1 MKKTTLLLAFFAMAV
16 AWCIPRS
23 THAEEQTTIAE
34 WAFDTNSTV
43 PEDQIIQAATG
54 TGILSFYSSDAS
66 ASVTPDGIAYGTI
79 KFTSPVN
86 NDMTETSCLDKA
98 NHDNYMQVEFSTT
111 GLANPMFSL
120 NIAQDPNA
128 TLFVVTSV
136 DNGETWTLAQKQ
148 RKRWLGIKLN
158 YLI

>member
-54 TGILSFYSSDAS
+54 TGTLS
-66 ASVTPDGIAYGTI
+66 
-79 KFTSPVN
+79 
-86 NDMTETSCLDKA
+86 
-98 NHDNYMQVEFSTT
+98 
-111 GLANPMFSL
+111 
-120 NIAQDPNA
+120 
-128 TLFVVTSV
+128 LF
-136 DNGETWTLAQKQ
+136 E
-148 RKRWLGIKLN
+148 
-158 YLI
+158 